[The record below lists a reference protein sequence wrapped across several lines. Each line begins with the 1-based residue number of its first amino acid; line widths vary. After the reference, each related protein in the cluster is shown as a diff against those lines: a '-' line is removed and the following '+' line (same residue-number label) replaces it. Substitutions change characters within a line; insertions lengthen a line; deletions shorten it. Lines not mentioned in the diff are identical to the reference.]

1 MSQRQLSQALGWHP
15 MTIGKI
21 ERGERSVSVIE
32 LIDIAARLRISAREL
47 LRACLDS
54 S

>member
-32 LIDIAARLRISAREL
+32 LIDIATALRVIPRDL
-47 LRACLDS
+47 LKACLD
-54 S
+54 